1 MRIWSHLVKKF
12 LMENFIFGLVKC
24 TLFLFPLFIS
34 FFFNEE
40 HNKECLLTKVEQ
52 FFKCS
57 FCVIY
62 SQTFNNL
69 ICGISKLGLILNER
83 DC

>member
-34 FFFNEE
+34 FF
-40 HNKECLLTKVEQ
+40 LTKSIIRNVSWQKLSNFLSAVFEKFIAKRLIILYVELV
-52 FFKCS
+52 S
-57 FCVIY
+57 
-62 SQTFNNL
+62 
-69 ICGISKLGLILNER
+69 
-83 DC
+83 